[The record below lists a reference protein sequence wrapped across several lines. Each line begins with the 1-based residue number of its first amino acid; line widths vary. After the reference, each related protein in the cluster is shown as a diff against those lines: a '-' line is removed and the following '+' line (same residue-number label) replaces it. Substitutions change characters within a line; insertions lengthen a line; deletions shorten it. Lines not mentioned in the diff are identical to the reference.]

1 MAIIRR
7 AHFLVGHDFGR
18 EIFFHFLFRRIL
30 ADCVVV
36 KVETDY
42 EFVVLD

>member
-7 AHFLVGHDFGR
+7 AQFLVGHDFGR

-36 KVETDY
+36 KVEADY